1 MKNTFREFAR
11 LSTDELK
18 ALWAEAIIVFDTNIL
33 LNLYEYSQNTCD
45 AVFEIMEKL
54 NSQLWLPYKIGEEFY
69 TKRISKIYT
78 HNKSCDKIINLID
91 ELLKIDKESC
101 LYELLHDN
109 QQLKILKSEVE
120 KKSKQNKL
128 DIYNDPIVNKIEKLY
143 DGRVGQK
150 STDAEI
156 DEIEK
161 EYRYKTANGIY
172 CPGFKDSDKAKNSS
186 GDFLLWK
193 QMLAYAVKNE
203 KSIIFVTEDKKEDW
217 WWKPQHDCISARYE
231 LLKEFI
237 KHTNGKIFYMYK
249 FNDFTK
255 AYAKYKKTKVDKKVT
270 EEIKNTEE
278 EKSATRNILAQVL
291 AEKDSEIYTRFC
303 SSNDIWKG
311 LEEYNKMVN
320 SCENAIKPL
329 RDIQKYYETITAPL
343 KEIQSVIKPYGA
355 NSLAKM
361 LKNSSI
367 MENKELIC
375 KTLDDDK

>member
-78 HNKSCDKIINLID
+78 HNKSCDKIISLID

-109 QQLKILKSEVE
+109 QQLKVLKSEVE

-193 QMLAYAVKNE
+193 QMLTYAVKNK

-291 AEKDSEIYTRFC
+291 AEKDSEIYTRFG

-311 LEEYNKMVN
+311 LEEYNKIVN

-361 LKNSSI
+361 LKNSST

>member
-1 MKNTFREFAR
+1 MKNTFKEFAR
-11 LSTDELK
+11 FGTDELK
-18 ALWAEAIIVFDTNIL
+18 ALWTEAIIVFDTNIL

-45 AVFEIMEKL
+45 VVFEIMENL
-54 NSQLWLPYKIGEEFY
+54 NNQLWLPYKVGEEFY
-69 TKRISKIYT
+69 TKRISKICT
-78 HNKSCDKIINLID
+78 HNKSCDRITGLID

-128 DIYNDPIVNKIEKLY
+128 DMYNDPIVNKIEKLY
-143 DGRVGQK
+143 EGRVGQE

-156 DEIEK
+156 EEIEK
-161 EYRYKTANGIY
+161 EYRYKTTNGIY

-237 KHTNGKIFYMYK
+237 KCTNGKIFYMYK

-255 AYAKYKKTKVDKKVT
+255 AYAKYKRMKVDKKVT
-270 EEIKNTEE
+270 EEIKNTGE

-291 AEKDSEIYTRFC
+291 AEKDSEIYARYG
-303 SSNDIWKG
+303 SSNGIWKG
-311 LEEYNKMVN
+311 LEEYNKIVN

-329 RDIQKYYETITAPL
+329 RDIQKYYEAITAPL

-361 LKNSSI
+361 LKNGST

-375 KTLDDDK
+375 KTLDDDE

>member
-11 LSTDELK
+11 LSADELK

-45 AVFEIMEKL
+45 VVFEIMENL
-54 NSQLWLPYKIGEEFY
+54 NNQLWLPYKVGEEFY
-69 TKRISKIYT
+69 TKRISKICT
-78 HNKSCDKIINLID
+78 HNKSCDRIASLID

-143 DGRVGQK
+143 EGRVGQE

-156 DEIEK
+156 EEIEK
-161 EYRYKTANGIY
+161 EYRYKTTNGIY

-186 GDFLLWK
+186 GDFILWK
-193 QMLAYAVKNE
+193 QMLSYAVKN
-203 KSIIFVTEDKKEDW
+203 KKNIIFVTEDKKDDW

-231 LLKEFI
+231 LVKEFI
-237 KHTNGKIFYMYK
+237 KRTNGKIFYMYK
-249 FNDFTK
+249 FKDFTK
-255 AYAKYKKTKVDKKVT
+255 ACAKYKGMKVDKKVT

-291 AEKDSEIYTRFC
+291 AEKDSEVYTRYG
-303 SSNDIWKG
+303 SGNDIWKG
-311 LEEYNKMVN
+311 LEEYNKMMN
-320 SCENAIKPL
+320 SCKNALKPL
-329 RDIQKYYETITAPL
+329 RNTQKYCETITAPL
-343 KEIQSVIKPYGA
+343 KEVQSFTNLHGA
-355 NSLAKM
+355 NSLAKK
-361 LKNSSI
+361 LKKYLTIEN
-367 MENKELIC
+367 MESVC
-375 KTLDDDK
+375 DDNE

>member
-78 HNKSCDKIINLID
+78 HNKSCDKIISSID

-109 QQLKILKSEVE
+109 QQLKVLKSEVE

-361 LKNSSI
+361 LKNSST